1 MDRGAKPDRFVVML
15 RAMICYTFANVDK
28 SRYAAAMKGEHVG
41 EFEELVLLTVYGLG
55 SEPYGVTI
63 QEALERAA
71 ERQVSIGAVYAALDR
86 LERKGYVKSRI
97 GGSTKERGGRRKRF
111 FSVSRS
117 GAIVLGNMRRIR
129 ERMWQQIE
137 EGTPS

>member
-1 MDRGAKPDRFVVML
+1 
-15 RAMICYTFANVDK
+15 MICYTFANVDK

-55 SEPYGVTI
+55 SEAYGVTI

-97 GGSTKERGGRRKRF
+97 GGSTKERGGRRQRF